1 MIRAMNNT
9 IFCRPRPDIHK
20 RICEFVTNG
29 ETIDSA
35 VFGQVKVDSTIQYAT
50 SAPANSFAFA
60 EVYSVG
66 KGAAWMRDCYR
77 LDQQLAPGDII
88 GFDLCQHSEVR
99 HEGEIL
105 FILSVDA
112 ALCHFEVGKD
122 LPTPL
127 GQYVL
132 TCEEESAGERFTLS
146 KQAPEVKRII
156 LPRDMSRGELKVSNV
171 PTSRVKMSVERVIA
185 VGKGGIGL
193 GESKCYTRESVGGV
207 AVEIKDRSAVVITP
221 DPAAVGQLALFM
233 TQMSTDLWAYG
244 KRHRFTSWDRV
255 RGIYDTAEDARQGA
269 DAHEEASEAAA

>member
-35 VFGQVKVDSTIQYAT
+35 VFGKVKIDSTIQYAT
-50 SAPANSFAFA
+50 SAPANNFAFG
-60 EVYSVG
+60 EVLSVG

-88 GFDLCQHSEVR
+88 GFDLCQHSEIR
-99 HEGEIL
+99 HEGEIVY
-105 FILSVDA
+105 ILSVDA
-112 ALCHFEVGKD
+112 ALCHFEVHKP

-127 GQYVL
+127 GQYML
-132 TCEEESAGERFTLS
+132 TCEEESSGERFTLS
-146 KQAPEVKRII
+146 KQAPEVARII

-221 DPAAVGQLALFM
+221 DPEAVGQLALFM
-233 TQMSTDLWAYG
+233 TAMSTDLWAYG

-255 RGIYDTAEDARQGA
+255 RGLYDTADDAAAAAR
-269 DAHEEASEAAA
+269 EEASEAAA

>member
-88 GFDLCQHSEVR
+88 GFDLCQHSELR

-105 FILSVDA
+105 YILSVDA
-112 ALCHFEVGKD
+112 ALCHFEVGKQ

-127 GQYVL
+127 GQYML

-146 KQAPEVKRII
+146 KQAPDVKRII
-156 LPRDMSRGELKVSNV
+156 LPRGMSRGELKASDI
-171 PTSRVKMSVERVIA
+171 PTSRVKMSVERVLA

-207 AVEIKDRSAVVITP
+207 AVEIKDRAAVVITP
-221 DPAAVGQLALFM
+221 DPEAVGQLALFM
-233 TQMSTDLWAYG
+233 TAMSTDLWAYG

-255 RGIYDTAEDARQGA
+255 RGIYDTADDAAAAQ
-269 DAHEEASEAAA
+269 EEASEAAA

>member
-1 MIRAMNNT
+1 MNNT

-20 RICEFVTNG
+20 RICEFASNG

-35 VFGQVKVDSTIQYAT
+35 IFGQVKVDSTIQYT
-50 SAPANSFAFA
+50 TNAPANSFAFA
-60 EVYSVG
+60 EVLSVG
-66 KGAAWMRDCYR
+66 RGAAWMRDCYR

-88 GFDLCQHSEVR
+88 GFDLCQHSELR

-105 FILSVDA
+105 YILSVDA

-127 GQYVL
+127 GQYML
-132 TCEEESAGERFTLS
+132 TCEEEGAGERFTFSRLA
-146 KQAPEVKRII
+146 KGAPETSRLI
-156 LPRDMSRGELKVSNV
+156 LPHGMGMKSGELKVSDV

-193 GESKCYTRESVGGV
+193 GESKCYTRESIGGV

-233 TQMSTDLWAYG
+233 TAMSTDLWAYG

-255 RGIYDTAEDARQGA
+255 RGLYDTAEDAA
-269 DAHEEASEAAA
+269 AAHEEASEAAA

>member
-35 VFGQVKVDSTIQYAT
+35 VFGKVKVDSTIQYAT
-50 SAPANSFAFA
+50 SAPANNFAFA
-60 EVYSVG
+60 EVLSVG
-66 KGAAWMRDCYR
+66 RGAAWMRDRYR

-88 GFDLCQHSEVR
+88 GFDLCQHSELR

-105 FILSVDA
+105 YILSVDA
-112 ALCHFEVGKD
+112 ALCHFEVGKP

-127 GQYVL
+127 GQYML

-146 KQAPEVKRII
+146 KQAPEVSRII

-171 PTSRVKMSVERVIA
+171 PTSRVKMSVERVLA

-207 AVEIKDRSAVVITP
+207 AVEIKDRAAVVITP
-221 DPAAVGQLALFM
+221 DPEAVGQLALFM
-233 TQMSTDLWAYG
+233 TAMSTDLWAYG

-255 RGIYDTAEDARQGA
+255 RGIYDTAEEAA
-269 DAHEEASEAAA
+269 AHEEASEAAA

>member
-1 MIRAMNNT
+1 MIRAVNNT

-20 RICEFVTNG
+20 RICDFVTNG
-29 ETIDSA
+29 ETIDTA
-35 VFGQVKVDSTIQYAT
+35 IFGKVKLDSTIQYAT
-50 SAPANSFAFA
+50 SAPANNFAFA
-60 EVYSVG
+60 EVLSVG

-77 LDQQLAPGDII
+77 LDLQLAPGDII
-88 GFDLCQHSEVR
+88 GFDLCQHSELR
-99 HEGEIL
+99 HEGEIVYL
-105 FILSVDA
+105 LSVDA
-112 ALCHFEVGKD
+112 ALCHFEVGKL

-146 KQAPEVKRII
+146 KQAPDVKRII
-156 LPRDMSRGELKVSNV
+156 LPRDMSRGELKVSDV
-171 PTSRVKMSVERVIA
+171 PTSRVKMSVERVVA

-221 DPAAVGQLALFM
+221 DPEAVGQLALFM
-233 TQMSTDLWAYG
+233 TAMSTDLWAYG

-255 RGIYDTAEDARQGA
+255 RGIYDTAE
-269 DAHEEASEAAA
+269 EAAAHGEATDEAAA